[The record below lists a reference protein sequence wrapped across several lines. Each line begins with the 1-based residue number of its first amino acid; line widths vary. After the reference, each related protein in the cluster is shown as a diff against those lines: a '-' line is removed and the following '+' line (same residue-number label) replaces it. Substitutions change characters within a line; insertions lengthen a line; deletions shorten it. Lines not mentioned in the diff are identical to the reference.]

1 MAIFPRSPFA
11 NPATLPLIRMLAVI
25 KTQPGAGHVELR
37 DVPEPEPAPHQV
49 KLEISHCGICGTDLH
64 VLHDTFRN
72 FPPVILGHEFVGR
85 VVKEGRDVQGSTS
98 PTARY
103 AVLGATA
110 VTCGKCEHCRSGE
123 FMFCPDRR
131 GMGHGVNGAFARHAC
146 VRPDQLFR
154 LADNLPEEEGALVE
168 PLAAAVHAVLERTE
182 VRPGDI
188 ALVSGPGPIG
198 LLCLM
203 VLVHSGIRTLVAGT
217 SADVRRLQLAGQLG
231 AAKVI
236 DVQKDNLAETIQHE
250 TRSRGVDLAFEVAG
264 VAASARACLES
275 LRPGGSYTQVGHFGR
290 DITLP
295 FDLIGFR
302 QLRVTGSVGYT
313 ARTWDR
319 TLQLMAEGLRP
330 SRIVTH
336 RLPLARW
343 REGFELFE
351 SKEALKVL
359 LLPQSE

>member
-1 MAIFPRSPFA
+1 MI
-11 NPATLPLIRMLAVI
+11 AVV
-25 KTQPGAGHVELR
+25 KTQSGPGHVELR
-37 DVPEPEPAPHQV
+37 DVPEPDPRPNEV

-72 FPPVILGHEFVGR
+72 FPPVILGHEFVGK
-85 VVKEGRDVQGSTS
+85 VVEEGGNVRGTTS

-123 FMFCPDRR
+123 FMLCPDRR
-131 GMGHGVNGAFARHAC
+131 GMGHGVNGAFARYSC

-154 LADNLPEEEGALVE
+154 LGDNLPDEEGALVE
-168 PLAAAVHAVLERTE
+168 PLAAAVHAVLERSE
-182 VRPGDI
+182 IQPGFT

-198 LLCLM
+198 VLCLL
-203 VLVHSGIRTLVAGT
+203 VLVHAGVRTLVAGT
-217 SADVRRLQLAGQLG
+217 TADTHRLQLAQKLG
-231 AAKVI
+231 AARIV
-236 DVQKDNLAETIQHE
+236 DVQNENLADAVRESTQG
-250 TRSRGVDLAFEVAG
+250 RGVDLAFEVAG

-275 LRPGGSYTQVGHFGR
+275 LRPGGGYTQVGHFGR

-295 FDLIGFR
+295 FDLVGFR
-302 QLRVTGSVGYT
+302 QLKVSGSVGYT
-313 ARTWDR
+313 VRTWER
-319 TLQLMAEGLRP
+319 TMQLIADGLRP

-336 RLPLARW
+336 RLPLTRW

-351 SKEALKVL
+351 RKEALKVL
-359 LLPQSE
+359 LLPNS